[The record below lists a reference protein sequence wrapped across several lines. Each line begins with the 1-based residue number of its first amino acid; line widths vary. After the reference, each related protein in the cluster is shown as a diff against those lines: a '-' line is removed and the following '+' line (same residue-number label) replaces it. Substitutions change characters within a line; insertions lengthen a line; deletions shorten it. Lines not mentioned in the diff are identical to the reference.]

1 MRNKGLLSA
10 ALLLLLMLAAAGA
23 TAAEKGKFH
32 LIYTGQSEGAYG
44 PCG

>member
-1 MRNKGLLSA
+1 MRNKGILFA
-10 ALLLLLMLAAAGA
+10 ALLLPLMLAAADA
-23 TAAEKGKFH
+23 TAAGKGRFH